1 MFQDVL
7 AALPLGLFLAF
18 LLGPVFFVLLETA
31 AIKGF
36 RAALAFDVGVILAD
50 IVFLCIAYLS
60 TTKLLNSIKDDPAL
74 FIFGGVILTTYGVM
88 SFIKTRKTIKK
99 KKNKETPE
107 VRKLSKSGY
116 LGLAGKG
123 FLLNFINIGV
133 LGFWL
138 GLIIVFGP
146 KLDMQQD
153 RIMVFF
159 ASVLGTYFILD
170 IFKILLAKKLKRKL
184 TPTRIYLVKKGISIL
199 LIVFGGVL
207 IFQGLFPSQV
217 KEIKEQIETIS
228 NVEVDLNGYAS

>member
-36 RAALAFDVGVILAD
+36 RAAFAFDIGVILAD
-50 IVFLCIAYLS
+50 IIFLFIAYLS
-60 TTKLLNSIKDDPAL
+60 TTKLLSRIKDDPAL
-74 FIFGGVILTTYGVM
+74 FLFGGMILATYGVM
-88 SFIKTRKTIKK
+88 SFVQTKK
-99 KKNKETPE
+99 VLRQDDDTPE
-107 VRKLSKSGY
+107 IRKLSKSDY
-116 LGLAGKG
+116 FGLAVKG

-146 KLDMQQD
+146 KLDMEED

-159 ASVLGTYFILD
+159 GSVLGTYLILD
-170 IFKILLAKKLKRKL
+170 IFKILLAKKLNRKL
-184 TPTRIYLVKKGISIL
+184 TPNRIYLMKKGISIML
-199 LIVFGGVL
+199 MVFGGML
-207 IFQGLFPSQV
+207 IFQGLFPNQV
-217 KEIKEQIETIS
+217 NGIKDQIETITP
-228 NVEVDLNGYAS
+228 NDTIKN